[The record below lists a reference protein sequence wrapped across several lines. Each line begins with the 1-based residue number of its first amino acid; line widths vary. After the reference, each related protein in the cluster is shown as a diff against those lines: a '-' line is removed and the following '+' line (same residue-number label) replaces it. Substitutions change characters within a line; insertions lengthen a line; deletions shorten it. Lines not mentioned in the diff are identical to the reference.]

1 MQIGIEVY
9 STSTE
14 GIGGKIR
21 EKVEDFRV
29 NEITNIK
36 EDNDNEGDYL
46 IVELTKRNWDTHH
59 AIAELA
65 RFLHISKKRI
75 SWAGTKDK
83 RAVTKQLLSIH
94 GVKEEKLEGVN
105 VRGIEIKKVGYS
117 RKPVY
122 MGDLYGN
129 EFEIVIRGIDHSVDE
144 TMELIALTSDQIK
157 ENGVPNFFGEQR
169 FGEQRPI
176 THMVGREIVRGDFE
190 RAAMIYIAKPFPDES
205 EEARAAREYIWETGD
220 FKVGYEG
227 MPVFLRYERAMLNHL
242 IRSPEDYIGAFRTL
256 QTNLLRLFVHAYQS
270 FIFNKI
276 LSSRLKNGIPMN
288 EAQVGDIVC
297 FKNEIG
303 FPDVRR
309 TQRVKHDNIKGI
321 DNLIKRGRA
330 FVTAPIVGYETVLSN
345 GAQGEI
351 EREILDELDINPDD
365 FRIPQMEEI
374 NSRGLRRVIMLRSRP
389 KYEIGLDE
397 LNLGKSKV
405 KMEFTLPKGSYATV
419 VLHEFMKIK
428 K

>member
-1 MQIGIEVY
+1 
-9 STSTE
+9 
-14 GIGGKIR
+14 
-21 EKVEDFRV
+21 
-29 NEITNIK
+29 
-36 EDNDNEGDYL
+36 
-46 IVELTKRNWDTHH
+46 
-59 AIAELA
+59 
-65 RFLHISKKRI
+65 
-75 SWAGTKDK
+75 
-83 RAVTKQLLSIH
+83 
-94 GVKEEKLEGVN
+94 
-105 VRGIEIKKVGYS
+105 
-117 RKPVY
+117 
-122 MGDLYGN
+122 
-129 EFEIVIRGIDHSVDE
+129 
-144 TMELIALTSDQIK
+144 
-157 ENGVPNFFGEQR
+157 
-169 FGEQRPI
+169 
-176 THMVGREIVRGDFE
+176 
-190 RAAMIYIAKPFPDES
+190 
-205 EEARAAREYIWETGD
+205 
-220 FKVGYEG
+220 
-227 MPVFLRYERAMLNHL
+227 
-242 IRSPEDYIGAFRTL
+242 
-256 QTNLLRLFVHAYQS
+256 
-270 FIFNKI
+270 
-276 LSSRLKNGIPMN
+276 MN

-389 KYEIGLDE
+389 KLDQSTKGGSERPGGTRSTVGTRPKYEIGLDE

-419 VLHEFMKIK
+419 VLREFMKIK